1 MFYVIN
7 KEKVTAYIVSVFTV
21 VFLFVMAGVLNPK
34 DNVVETSVEAQNEVK
49 INSEKINNDIN
60 TNKTKIDE

>member
-34 DNVVETSVEAQNEVK
+34 DNTVETSAEAQNEVK